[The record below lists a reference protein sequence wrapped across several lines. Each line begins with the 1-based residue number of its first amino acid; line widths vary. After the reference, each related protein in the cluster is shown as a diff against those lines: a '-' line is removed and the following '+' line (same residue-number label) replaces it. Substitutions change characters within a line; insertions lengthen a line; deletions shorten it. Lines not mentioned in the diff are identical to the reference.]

1 MTDFNNSQTAEVDVL
16 NGWFL
21 MVRRQALKEVGML
34 DDQFF
39 MYGEDIDW
47 SYRFNKAGWKR
58 VYFAG
63 ARAFHY
69 GGASSAAAPTRFY
82 IEMKRANLQ
91 LFKKHHNAFCL
102 FEYIAIAFLHEIIRV
117 VGYSLLIMI
126 HTSKRSMAIFKTKR
140 SIACIRWLVSLDHE
154 TAGRMT

>member
-21 MVRRQALKEVGML
+21 MVRRQALEEVGML
-34 DDQFF
+34 DGQFF

-47 SYRFNKAGWKR
+47 SYRFHVAGWKR
-58 VYFAG
+58 VYFSG

-69 GGASSAAAPTRFY
+69 GGASSAVAPTRFY

-91 LFKKHHNAFCL
+91 LCKKHYGKIGQFA
-102 FEYIAIAFLHEIIRV
+102 YVTITYLHEAFRV
-117 VGYSLLIMI
+117 VGYSLLGIAEKADN
-126 HTSKRSMAIFKTKR
+126 SRAILKTKR
-140 SIACIRWLVSLDHE
+140 SIECIRWLSRHGRETIERVS
-154 TAGRMT
+154 